1 MVALPVGRV
10 QVGIVL
16 GEGKMPVRQSHN
28 ELNYG
33 FLITVPVPVVVRKE
47 LRACKNPVSHP
58 SSSGSSFHPRFRIDS
73 PCIVLALHHESDV
86 T

>member
-1 MVALPVGRV
+1 M

-28 ELNYG
+28 ELKYG

-47 LRACKNPVSHP
+47 LRACKNPVR
-58 SSSGSSFHPRFRIDS
+58 RFPILKLFYRRVHIDS
-73 PCIVLALHHESDV
+73 PCVPFPLHHESDV
-86 T
+86 A